1 MNTPKKTDFFPE
13 ISERDAPFIA
23 PDIYEPYQEREEDF
37 LHEKRL
43 RELKTEI
50 NEKLGLAAT
59 DDELG
64 ELPYDAKADRK
75 RWDELEKD
83 FDRIFEDAARGAD

>member
-23 PDIYEPYQEREEDF
+23 PDIYEPYQETEEDF

-43 RELKTEI
+43 RELETEI
-50 NEKLGLAAT
+50 NEKLGLAAAN
-59 DDELG
+59 DELG
-64 ELPYDAKADRK
+64 ELPYDAEADRK